1 MLFVLSLVAIAFFSS
16 VKPVSSIDC
25 YVGSSAPSDPAYPP
39 ESRTCAPS
47 TATCERGKLSGQSSD
62 VYLMRCASPQSCQS
76 DYDLSVSNPS
86 SSIYSEVLCCTNANL
101 CNAYPNDTQP
111 TVPPPGDNST
121 SGAYSVRVGSGL
133 AAWNLLLTI
142 LMLLAFCFIDLEPK
156 DYQLQQQK
164 NK

>member
-1 MLFVLSLVAIAFFSS
+1 MLFVLSLVVIAFFSS
-16 VKPVSSIDC
+16 VEPVNSIDC

-76 DYDLSVSNPS
+76 DYDISVSNPS
-86 SSIYSEVLCCTNANL
+86 SSIYTEVICCTSADL
-101 CNAYPNDTQP
+101 CNAYPNGTQP
-111 TVPPPGDNST
+111 TPEPDST
-121 SGAYSVRVGSGL
+121 SGGHNNRVGFGL
-133 AAWNLLLTI
+133 AALNLFITF
-142 LMLLAFCFIDLEPK
+142 LMMIGFLFIEMEPET
-156 DYQLQQQK
+156 QQQK